1 MWLIGVGGDAQ
12 TRCVGS
18 SEPPVCQRSK
28 VVGIRQ
34 RRTQALSR
42 RDSRANRISRD
53 AKGKKGETMTLISIK
68 NTSAGTS
75 IVPARGGLGLV
86 LAAGEEGTV
95 CPEGLRAQ
103 GAFFDMVSR
112 GHIEE
117 KARLGRASRVVN
129 FTRSTDD
136 HNQAA

>member
-1 MWLIGVGGDAQ
+1 M
-12 TRCVGS
+12 
-18 SEPPVCQRSK
+18 
-28 VVGIRQ
+28 GIRQ
-34 RRTQALSR
+34 RRTKALAGS
-42 RDSRANRISRD
+42 DSRANRVSPG

-68 NTSAGTS
+68 NNSAGNS
-75 IVPARGGLGLV
+75 IIPARGGLGLV

-117 KARLGRASRVVN
+117 KARMGRASRVIN
-129 FTRSTDD
+129 FTHSTDD